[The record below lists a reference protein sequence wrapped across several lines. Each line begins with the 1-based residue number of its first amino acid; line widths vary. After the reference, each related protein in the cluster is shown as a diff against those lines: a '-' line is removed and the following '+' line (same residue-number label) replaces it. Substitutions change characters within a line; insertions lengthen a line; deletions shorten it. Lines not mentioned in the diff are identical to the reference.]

1 MIELMRFETIEHIVF
16 SGMEKK
22 DMEPPERAASGSL
35 KYLLGEVKAGRMT
48 REEAS
53 EVKAGIREKYE
64 RCEKYGEAMDR
75 LTEGIYKACWDFKND
90 GKYIASLVENFG
102 KIYDGAEDILL
113 RDMAFAA
120 CEYFDSGLAEP
131 EEYRQYQRDMDRLKY
146 LLAAQREGQLVIDEQ
161 NDLAEQRK
169 KVMSGFLDY
178 VFYRIGRGL
187 PEMSREDMEKI
198 IDMEPLMEKLYTLAE
213 RGERQKLES
222 LLDAVR
228 LAYRQIKMM

>member
-1 MIELMRFETIEHIVF
+1 MRFETIEHIVF

-53 EVKAGIREKYE
+53 KAKAGLRKKYE
-64 RCEKYGEAMDR
+64 SCQRYKAMMDR
-75 LTEGIYKACWDFKND
+75 LTKGIYKACWDFKND
-90 GKYIASLVENFG
+90 GKYIASLVETFG
-102 KIYDGAEDILL
+102 KIYDGADDSLL
-113 RDMAFAA
+113 REMAFIA
-120 CEYFDSGLAEP
+120 CEYFDTSLAEP
-131 EEYRQYQRDMDRLKY
+131 EQYKQYRLDMDRLKY
-146 LLAAQREGQLVIDEQ
+146 LLAAQREGQLVIEER
-161 NDLAEQRK
+161 NDLTEQRK

>member
-102 KIYDGAEDILL
+102 KIYDGAEDNLL
-113 RDMAFAA
+113 REMAFIA
-120 CEYFDSGLAEP
+120 CEYFDTSLAEP
-131 EEYRQYQRDMDRLKY
+131 EQYKQYQRDMDRLKY
-146 LLAAQREGQLVIDEQ
+146 LFTAQSKGQITLDEQ
-161 NDLAEQRK
+161 NELSEQRK

-178 VFYRIGRGL
+178 AFYRIGRGL
-187 PEMSREDMEKI
+187 TGISREDMESLLDI
-198 IDMEPLMEKLYTLAE
+198 EPLWERLYALAE
-213 RGERQKLES
+213 RGERQKMES

-228 LAYRQIKMM
+228 LAYRQLKKM